1 MCWSWAVPHSRRGQA
16 NEGSAVANRQRLRFW
31 GIVACACALASC
43 ALPRSAEGPVHTYVL
58 ALEDSPLEGGVPTSP
73 PAGHG
78 VLVVGLPQAD
88 AGFDTPRMAYVQRS
102 HEVNYYA
109 TSQWA
114 DSPARMVVP
123 LLIRSLDCTGLWR
136 AVVAMP
142 TTIRGDY
149 RLDVSGLMLQHEFL
163 QQPSRVRVWMRA
175 QLVEMTEQRLLG
187 ARNFEA
193 LEPAPSEDAYGGVF
207 AANRAVGTVLHAVE
221 RWITSCLRGSAKTG
235 C

>member
-1 MCWSWAVPHSRRGQA
+1 MYWSWAVPLSRRDLA
-16 NEGSAVANRQRLRFW
+16 NEGSAVRNRQMMTYL
-31 GIVACACALASC
+31 GIVVFSCALASC
-43 ALPRSAEGPVHTYVL
+43 ALPRSTEGPVHTYML
-58 ALEDSPLEGGVPTSP
+58 APEESAWEGGVPTVPS
-73 PAGHG
+73 GVQG

-88 AGFDTPRMAYVQRS
+88 AGFDTPRMAYVKRS

-123 LLIRSLDCTGLWR
+123 LLIRSMDRTGLWR

-149 RLDVSGLMLQHEFL
+149 RLDVSGLLLQQEFL
-163 QQPSRVRVWMRA
+163 QQPSRVRVLLRA
-175 QLVEMTEQRLLG
+175 QLVEVPEQRLLG
-187 ARNFEA
+187 ARSFEA
-193 LEPAPSEDAYGGVF
+193 LEPAPSEDAYGGVL
-207 AANRAVGTVLHAVE
+207 ASNRAVATVLRAVE
-221 RWITSCLRGSAKTG
+221 RWIMSCLSGSAKTG

>member
-1 MCWSWAVPHSRRGQA
+1 MCWSWAVPLSRRVLA
-16 NEGSAVANRQRLRFW
+16 NEGSAVANRQVMRYAGVVVMSWAL
-31 GIVACACALASC
+31 AACALS
-43 ALPRSAEGPVHTYVL
+43 RSTEGPVRTYVL
-58 ALEDSPLEGGVPTSP
+58 ASEESALEGGL
-73 PAGHG
+73 PATPSGVQR

-88 AGFDTPRMAYVQRS
+88 AGFDTPRMAYVHRL

-123 LLIRSLDCTGLWR
+123 LLIRSLERTGLWR

-149 RLDVSGLMLQHEFL
+149 RLDVSGLLLQHEFL
-163 QQPSRVRVWMRA
+163 QQPSRVRVLLRA
-175 QLVEMTEQRLLG
+175 ELVEMTEQRLLG
-187 ARNFEA
+187 ARSFEA
-193 LEPAPSEDAYGGVF
+193 LEPAPSEDAYGGVL
-207 AANRAVGTVLHAVE
+207 AANRAVGKVLHAME
-221 RWITSCLRGSAKTG
+221 SWITSCLHGSAKTG